1 MPYGVSQEVWDNA
14 TPKVR
19 EYLRSKARTEAVHAY
34 NYANGPANAQVMAD
48 QGVQFGA
55 NGEIIDVP
63 GGGGGTGIDYY
74 DSEARGEGGG
84 YSPDPALVE
93 ALSRLDFYGAQA
105 GQQIN
110 DAEQAWQMRLE
121 QLRRLQSEDAAA
133 AGAQIKSD
141 NAAQTDSYNRAVDP
155 ITADLQAQ
163 GFSASP
169 IQQQAVLDQQRL
181 TDYGQR
187 QEDLTRRFSEIQN
200 RSIWDRGVA
209 GAGQMAGARTVLA
222 NNLAMMRAELE
233 GQIAGGGGGGGYGGG
248 GGGGG
253 GDAPLSILKA
263 LAEANTPLANPLNSV
278 NYTGNHQG
286 FVNKTLGRIND
297 DLSNIGSVKR
307 QFVNQA
313 RKKDLNHGGFVKR
326 VKKQV
331 FKPLRKAA
339 PKYQQAKAKKN
350 VAAEYVNMWGQ
361 S

>member
-1 MPYGVSQEVWDNA
+1 
-14 TPKVR
+14 
-19 EYLRSKARTEAVHAY
+19 
-34 NYANGPANAQVMAD
+34 
-48 QGVQFGA
+48 
-55 NGEIIDVP
+55 
-63 GGGGGTGIDYY
+63 
-74 DSEARGEGGG
+74 
-84 YSPDPALVE
+84 
-93 ALSRLDFYGAQA
+93 
-105 GQQIN
+105 
-110 DAEQAWQMRLE
+110 
-121 QLRRLQSEDAAA
+121 
-133 AGAQIKSD
+133 
-141 NAAQTDSYNRAVDP
+141 
-155 ITADLQAQ
+155 
-163 GFSASP
+163 
-169 IQQQAVLDQQRL
+169 VLDQQRL